1 MTNFGKL
8 GDPMSFLYIKLEFG
22 PKGLRTKNPSMK
34 MVIHYEGSFLLK
46 MNL

>member
-1 MTNFGKL
+1 MANFGKL
-8 GDPMSFLYIKLEFG
+8 DNIISVLYIRLEFG

-46 MNL
+46 MDL